1 MTDWN
6 LIALKAGIQLLPWQH
21 EVLRRMEEADKTGKL
36 FILQRPRRN
45 GLTSLRTVWEA
56 AHPDSRTIQGASILA
71 TFNDEAFGDIMTD
84 DHDDYSDERTE
95 AALESSED
103 QRRKQAVR
111 IKHQRR
117 ELRRLNRTVLSLH
130 GQLALDL
137 QDMERQEELI
147 AHLQNR
153 TNTLRNENRR
163 LRKELAGANQPWWR
177 IW

>member
-21 EVLRRMEEADKTGKL
+21 EVLRQMEAAYTTGQT
-36 FILQRPRRN
+36 FVWQHSRRN
-45 GLTSLRTVWEA
+45 GVTSLRTVREA
-56 AHPDSRTIQGASILA
+56 ARPDSRTIQGASILA

-84 DHDDYSDERTE
+84 HDDYSDDRTE